1 MKEIIENVIS
11 EKHKRKYDVWKNL
24 DVSYEDERKTYCMF
38 YEQIIDGFKELENC
52 HNLLIHLGFIETAMQ
67 QVEILDYII
76 EKYEGE
82 NND

>member
-1 MKEIIENVIS
+1 MNEIIEKVIS
-11 EKHKRKYDVWKNL
+11 EKHKRKYNVWKNL
-24 DVSYEDERKTYCMF
+24 DVGYDDERKTYCMF
-38 YEQIIDGFKELENC
+38 YKQIMDGFKELENC
-52 HNLLIHLGFIETAMQ
+52 YNLLIWLGFIETAMQ